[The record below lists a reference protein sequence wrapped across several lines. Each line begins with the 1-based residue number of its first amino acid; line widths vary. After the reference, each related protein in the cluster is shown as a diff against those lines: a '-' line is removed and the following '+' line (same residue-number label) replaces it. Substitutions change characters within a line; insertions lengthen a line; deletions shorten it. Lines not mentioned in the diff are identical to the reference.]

1 MCASV
6 EVSGD
11 LLTINLAL
19 CLTQSPG
26 MSPFLAEWLKT
37 FVRAL
42 IEKGN
47 LVDLEGL
54 PLLVV
59 VSLFSV

>member
-1 MCASV
+1 
-6 EVSGD
+6 
-11 LLTINLAL
+11 
-19 CLTQSPG
+19 
-26 MSPFLAEWLKT
+26 MSPFLAEWLKIS
-37 FVRAL
+37 VRAL
-42 IEKGN
+42 IEKGS